1 MKRKAILAAALALL
15 VVGCQ
20 PQSEFDRCMEV
31 GTAIRMDFGDDEK
44 MARMAAFDRCAQKK
58 GE

>member
-1 MKRKAILAAALALL
+1 MRRQAILAAVLGLL

-31 GTAIRMDFGDDEK
+31 GTAVWLDQGNSEK
-44 MARMAAFDRCAQKK
+44 DARFQAFAMCVPNKE
-58 GE
+58 G